1 MCESGLSRGSRGLG
15 EGSPL
20 SGSTTLP
27 TGYRFGTIKHN
38 STSAATYRWTDEHN
52 HTPSQC

>member
-38 STSAATYRWTDEHN
+38 NTSATTYTWTDEHN
-52 HTPSQC
+52 HTLGQY